1 MSGRKAKQ
9 NDRNNSAAKKGSRAN
24 DRLPDTQTSPSVRP
38 WLHKQWTR
46 LAAVGT
52 ILLGLVTFMVH
63 SEGATK
69 TWIWKNMVGVIDTFR
84 EPNSLEEEFAILR
97 TYVDNGPKQNAIE
110 TFLRIQQRFPT
121 TEMRAHLNRP
131 QNNLVLKRLAE
142 WGILKDEFKK

>member
-1 MSGRKAKQ
+1 
-9 NDRNNSAAKKGSRAN
+9 
-24 DRLPDTQTSPSVRP
+24 
-38 WLHKQWTR
+38 
-46 LAAVGT
+46 
-52 ILLGLVTFMVH
+52 
-63 SEGATK
+63 
-69 TWIWKNMVGVIDTFR
+69 MVGVIDTFR